1 MPWTNQGGG
10 GGGQGPWGGGGG
22 DGGRGPWG
30 SGGAPQPP
38 NVEDLL
44 RKGQERFQRLFP
56 GGGGARRWIVI
67 ALIVVA
73 VWLAS
78 GFYRVKTDQQGVVL
92 RFGEWTRTTLPG
104 LNYHLPFPIE
114 TVMTPA
120 VTRVN
125 RIEIGFRSGAEI
137 GRAGAV
143 QAVAE
148 ESLML
153 TGDENI
159 VDINFAVLWQI
170 KDAGQY
176 LFNIRNPDQTVKM
189 AAESAMREVIGQTP
203 IVAALAEGREKIQAQ
218 TKDLLQRI
226 LDEYSAGILITDLQ
240 LQKVDPPAAV
250 IDAFR
255 DVQRAEADQ
264 ERLRNEAEAY
274 RNDIIPRARGQ
285 AEQIK
290 QEAEAYKQQIV
301 AKAEGEAQRFA
312 EILTAYNLAP
322 YVTAKRMYLETMEQV
337 LSGIEKVVIDSSAG
351 GTGVV
356 PYLPL
361 PELRKRAKEDQQ

>member
-1 MPWTNQGGG
+1 
-10 GGGQGPWGGGGG
+10 
-22 DGGRGPWG
+22 
-30 SGGAPQPP
+30 
-38 NVEDLL
+38 L